1 MSSILVVEDDD
12 HLRKAIGA
20 ILELGGYHVSFAAS
34 GKEAVRLCQE
44 RAMDLVITDL
54 GIPEMDGLELIRSL
68 RQTHSNL
75 PVIAISGVSNVGLK
89 VAITQ
94 GAVGALEKPFTDD
107 DLLLMVDKILGKAGK
122 PVEEG

>member
-75 PVIAISGVSNVGLK
+75 PVIATSGASNNLLK
-89 VAITQ
+89 EATEL
-94 GAVGALEKPFTDD
+94 GAVGTLEKPFTDSE
-107 DLLLMVDKILGKAGK
+107 LLAMIDNILGKAWK
-122 PVEEG
+122 TKLTT